1 MATYNTEVYEK
12 QIGRVGKPAVKVDGR
27 FGTGNVRCAVVN
39 YKTTGTEA
47 AGDTVNLVKLPKD
60 CLPVPA
66 LSRIMHR
73 HAAEIKV
80 SIGVASDPVL
90 YGEQIRLH
98 GSNAN
103 VAIGS
108 GSPPAYIGFG
118 DQFTKPK
125 VLADGDEVVSLRFDT
140 AVANA
145 RDITVYL
152 AYIAE

>member
-1 MATYNTEVYEK
+1 MATFDTELYK
-12 QIGRVGKPAVKVDGR
+12 AQNSHGQWPQARFANAKVR
-27 FGTGNVRCAVVN
+27 YAICE
-39 YKTTGTEA
+39 YKTAGSEA
-47 AGDTVNLVKLPKD
+47 AGDTVNLCRLPAGV
-60 CLPVPA
+60 LPVPA
-66 LSRIMHR
+66 LSHIMHR

-98 GSNAN
+98 GSNTN
-103 VAIGS
+103 VSIGQ
-108 GSPPAYIGFG
+108 GSPPAYTGLG
-118 DQFTKPK
+118 DQFYKPK
-125 VLADGDEVVSLRFDT
+125 VLGEGDEVVSLKFDT

>member
-1 MATYNTEVYEK
+1 MATFNTELYEAQNSHGNWPMARK
-12 QIGRVGKPAVKVDGR
+12 ANAKVR
-27 FGTGNVRCAVVN
+27 YAICE
-39 YKTTGTEA
+39 YKTTGTEV
-47 AGDTVNLVKLPKD
+47 AGDRVNLCRLPAGV
-60 CLPVPA
+60 LPVPA

-98 GSNAN
+98 GSNTN

-125 VLADGDEVVSLRFDT
+125 VLEQGDEVVSLRFDT

-145 RDITVYL
+145 RDIAIYL

>member
-1 MATYNTEVYEK
+1 MATFNTEVYNN
-12 QIGRVGKPAVKVDGR
+12 QTNSGRGIRMAEARFANGKLR
-27 FGTGNVRCAVVN
+27 YSVVN

-47 AGDTVNLVKLPKD
+47 AGDTVNLVKLPSGV
-60 CLPVPA
+60 LPTPV

-108 GSPPAYIGFG
+108 GSPPAYTGLG
-118 DQFTKPK
+118 DQFTEPK